1 MKKYDLSRKEKKEK
15 GNYLRSL
22 RMKLGV
28 GAHKMAEIMA
38 EYNAKNGYTSKL
50 THVQILDIEL
60 CRTNYTVNSL
70 YDYELVLNSELLKT
84 KIN

>member
-1 MKKYDLSRKEKKEK
+1 MKKYDLNRKEKKEK
-15 GNYLRSL
+15 GQYLRKL
-22 RMKLGV
+22 RYKLDYGV
-28 GAHKMAEIMA
+28 MKMADIMA

-60 CRTNYTVNSL
+60 CRTNYTINSL

-84 KIN
+84 KIG